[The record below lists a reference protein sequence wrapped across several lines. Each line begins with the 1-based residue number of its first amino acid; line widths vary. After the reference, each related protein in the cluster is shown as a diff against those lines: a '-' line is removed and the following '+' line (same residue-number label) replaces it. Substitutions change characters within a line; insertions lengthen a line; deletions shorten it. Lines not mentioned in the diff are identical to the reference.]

1 MRKFTLMLLLAGV
14 SSNAMAAEQA
24 EPVEV
29 GNGFGGDRIFAYPAT
44 IKKAGSDVK
53 MWDLLNASTP
63 QDLPGYSPYLSKVT
77 QVQYA
82 CEDMR
87 TRTLYTNF
95 YSQKDGTG
103 AKILFKNTSSLLDWQ
118 PVQPGTA
125 QEALFK
131 FACGKK

>member
-1 MRKFTLMLLLAGV
+1 MRKFILMLLWAGLG
-14 SSNAMAAEQA
+14 SKAMAE
-24 EPVEV
+24 ETPPVEV
-29 GNGFGGDRIFAYPAT
+29 GSGFGGDRVFAYSTT
-44 IKKAGSDVK
+44 IKKAGSEVK
-53 MWDLLNASTP
+53 MWDLLNANTP
-63 QDLPGYSPYLSKVT
+63 QNLPGYSPYLSKVS

-95 YSQKDGTG
+95 WSQKDGKG
-103 AKILFKNTSSLLDWQ
+103 AKILYKDTSTLLDWQ

>member
-1 MRKFTLMLLLAGV
+1 MRKFILMLLLAGV
-14 SSNAMAAEQA
+14 SSNAMAAEEA
-24 EPVEV
+24 DAVEI
-29 GNGFGGDRIFAYPAT
+29 GNGFGGDRVYAYPAS

-53 MWDLLNASTP
+53 MWDLLNAGTP
-63 QDLPGYSPYLSKVT
+63 QNLPGYSPYLSKVT
-77 QVQYA
+77 QVQYSCA
-82 CEDMR
+82 DMR

-95 YSQKDGTG
+95 WSQKDGKG
-103 AKILFKNTSSLLDWQ
+103 AKILYKDTSTVLDWQ